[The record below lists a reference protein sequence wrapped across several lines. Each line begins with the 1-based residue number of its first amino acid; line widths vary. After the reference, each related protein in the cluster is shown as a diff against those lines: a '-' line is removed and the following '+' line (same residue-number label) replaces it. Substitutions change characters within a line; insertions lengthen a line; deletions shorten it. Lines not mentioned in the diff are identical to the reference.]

1 MAVKDVIK
9 KVKKDYQLTESEF
22 LKKSTLEFLLKRK
35 SEIETDIL
43 GLLDKNKVSTID
55 ELQKL
60 VETDSEL
67 PEWEDLISLENL
79 HSRLIEIQSDIKSL
93 S

>member
-60 VETDSEL
+60 VETDREH

-79 HSRLIEIQSDIKSL
+79 HSRLIEIQNDIKSL